1 MRLSHCFCLCLIV
14 LPPYSSIQFI
24 FIPTMSLFR
33 SPWCPRDRLNQLW
46 DLRRARARHCEWP
59 GAGVECNN
67 VTLWPVTG
75 PRPGPASAP
84 APVSVFWLFH
94 GAGAAHHPL
103 SLSLSPT
110 SLYFS
115 FKAKIEPKTSETQT
129 FVFLLIHE
137 SVNQCWIF
145 VKIWVHWHCREHD
158 RGHSLEWFCTRYFC
172 ASLWMFSGVQ
182 DIVTLLTKYFGASR
196 GIVS

>member
-46 DLRRARARHCEWP
+46 DWGGPGPDIASGRARVWSVTMLLSDRWP
-59 GAGVECNN
+59 GPGLAP
-67 VTLWPVTG
+67 LR
-75 PRPGPASAP
+75 PRLRW
-84 APVSVFWLFH
+84 VSSDCFTEPEPLTTRSLFLQLLYILVSKRKLNQRH
-94 GAGAAHHPL
+94 LKHKH
-103 SLSLSPT
+103 
-110 SLYFS
+110 LYFS
-115 FKAKIEPKTSETQT
+115 VS
-129 FVFLLIHE
+129 
-137 SVNQCWIF
+137 QCWIF